1 MSRFFATGTD
11 SESESSSEDEP
22 VVRAPAPVY
31 TVSINHMVLI
41 VVPSLLAI
49 ARIANSYYISRSPAW
64 LAQVYATFVRQF
76 RKSL

>member
-31 TVSINHMVLI
+31 TVSCSYEYKFTNAEQYDYHSKCPTSNNVYVVMMLIIEATPAASLFVL
-41 VVPSLLAI
+41 
-49 ARIANSYYISRSPAW
+49 
-64 LAQVYATFVRQF
+64 
-76 RKSL
+76 